1 MTLLKRSKSLADLFR
16 PRSRSRS
23 SGRAAAAAVDL
34 HSHASQ
40 TTASTSSDANSLP
53 AADAYARQ
61 ANLRSSS
68 VSTHIF
74 RRLVGFAFTA
84 SLLAKT
90 RVSWAGH
97 ALTELYAP
105 SPRRRAR
112 GDRLRRP

>member
-23 SGRAAAAAVDL
+23 SGRAAAAAVNL

-40 TTASTSSDANSLP
+40 TTASTSDADSLP

-68 VSTHIF
+68 VSTHLL

-90 RVSWAGH
+90 RVSWAEH